1 IPVSGGKDSHFQ
13 VIMALKYGLRPLCV
27 TATTDYLSDLGRR
40 NLDNLQRLGVDCIE
54 VSTAAPLR
62 RKINNYTLR
71 TIGDISWAEHI
82 TIFTIPVREALIRG
96 IPLILWGENPQN
108 EYGGPEEHFSVK
120 LLDKAWLQEFGGLN
134 GLRVTD
140 LIDRGIAN
148 KEELYQYTYPNNL
161 EYSDVRGLF
170 LGYYFQWD
178 GFKNAEVAKQYGF
191 EYAKK
196 PVETCGYKYENLDN
210 YQTGIHDFFK
220 YIKFG
225 FGRATDIVC
234 NHIRRRRMSRAQGIR
249 HIQKWDG
256 NYPNSYLGKP
266 L

>member
-1 IPVSGGKDSHFQ
+1 KV
-13 VIMALKYGLRPLCV
+13 
-27 TATTDYLSDLGRR
+27 
-40 NLDNLQRLGVDCIE
+40 
-54 VSTAAPLR
+54 
-62 RKINNYTLR
+62 
-71 TIGDISWAEHI
+71 
-82 TIFTIPVREALIRG
+82 
-96 IPLILWGENPQN
+96 
-108 EYGGPEEHFSVK
+108 
-120 LLDKAWLQEFGGLN
+120 LDKAWLQEFGGLN

-140 LIDRGIAN
+140 LVDKGIATR
-148 KEELYQYTYPNNL
+148 EELYQYTYPNNL

-234 NHIRRRRMSRAQGIR
+234 NHIRRVRMSRAQGIR

-266 L
+266 LEEILGEINMSRGEFDATVARFVNKRLFALNNIKDDPNEFTITPLFEVGKSS